1 MSAPPLVSVVIPAW
15 NAGRSIAGG
24 VAAALGQEGVGGSI
38 EVIVVD
44 DGSTDETG
52 EAAGGAGARV
62 VRQEN
67 GGPAAARN
75 RGWREA
81 AGEWVFFTDSDC
93 VPRPDWVAR
102 LLPALREKNV
112 GAAGGTYDAANPDS
126 FLAACVQEE
135 IALRHLRMPR
145 EVRFLG
151 SFNLAVPRRVLEET
165 GGFDEEYR
173 RASGEDNDLSYRIRK
188 RGYRLIFD
196 REARVAHRHPEKI
209 GRYLKEQT
217 RHGYWR
223 MKLYREHPERMG
235 GDDYSGAA
243 DFIEPPAAALFLL
256 LLPLSRLPVVGSAL
270 LALFLLL
277 FAAALT
283 PTVVMVRRGG
293 GRFAGFLPVKMARAF
308 ARGAGMAVG
317 IVRFWI
323 VPLRRGGRREG
334 RGGRNGDSRS
344 RIQ

>member
-15 NAGRSIAGG
+15 NAAASIGG
-24 VAAALGQEGVGGSI
+24 AVKAALDQRGVEGAI

-44 DGSTDETG
+44 DGSTDGTA
-52 EAAGGAGARV
+52 EAAERAGARV
-62 VRQEN
+62 VRREN

-81 AGEWVFFTDSDC
+81 KGDLIFFTDADC

-102 LLPALREKNV
+102 LLPAVREESV
-112 GAAGGTYDAANPDS
+112 GAAGGSYAAVNPDP

-135 IALRHLRMPR
+135 IVLRHLRLPR

-165 GGFDEEYR
+165 GGFDEKYR

-188 RGYRLIFD
+188 GGYRLLFE
-196 REARVAHRHPEKI
+196 REALVAHRHPERI
-209 GRYLKEQT
+209 GRYLKEQA

-243 DFIEPPAAALFLL
+243 DFVEPPAAALFLL
-256 LLPLSRLPVVGSAL
+256 LLPLSPLPLVGSAL
-270 LALFLLL
+270 VALFLLL
-277 FAAALT
+277 FAAALA
-283 PTVVMVRRGG
+283 PTVVLVRRRG
-293 GRFAGFLPVKMARAF
+293 GRFAGFLPIKMARAF
-308 ARGAGMAVG
+308 ARGAGMAAG
-317 IVRFWI
+317 IVRFWLF
-323 VPLRRGGRREG
+323 PPPRRAGA
-334 RGGRNGDSRS
+334 
-344 RIQ
+344 